1 MTREKNVLVIL
12 TNEAFLPR
20 GGKGR
25 YSWIDD
31 QWSTI
36 HDPSASEQA
45 TDDSALQSAFTETHR
60 LTGIDALEV
69 GYFWLILKR
78 HLNMNVTFCSPR
90 GGAVAVDPTSFDMA
104 QRDDKLKDKVRND
117 KEFME
122 KLTHTLPI
130 RWVNPKEYSMC
141 LIPGRHGALFDLPE
155 CREVEKCI
163 ETIWS
168 NDGYVC
174 AIGHGVAALLNVKT
188 KHGQYLLKDKRVTCF
203 SNAEEKE
210 KHFNDYLPY
219 LLEDKVRARGAH
231 VDTDKPFTPHVVTD
245 DENNLITA
253 QSFPSIKQFMK
264 EIAEKT
270 SKRTGS
276 KSVDIEAVKWQ

>member
-1 MTREKNVLVIL
+1 MTHTEKNALVIL

-25 YSWIDD
+25 YSWVDD

-36 HDPSASEQA
+36 HDPSAADQPE
-45 TDDSALQSAFTETHR
+45 SALQEAFTRTHR

-104 QRDDKLKDKVRND
+104 QRDEKLKDKVRND

-130 RWVNPKEYSMC
+130 RWVDPSEYSIC

-163 ETIWS
+163 ETIWE
-168 NDGYVC
+168 NDGHVC
-174 AIGHGVAALLNVKT
+174 AIGHGVAALLNVKS
-188 KHGQYLLKDKRVTCF
+188 KQGEYLLKNKRVTCF

-210 KHFNDYLPY
+210 KRFDDFLPY
-219 LLEDKVRARGAH
+219 LLEDKVRERGAH
-231 VDTDKPFTPHVVTD
+231 VDTTKPFTPHVIVD

-253 QSFPSIKQFMK
+253 QSFPSIKQFMQK
-264 EIAEKT
+264 IAEKT
-270 SKRTGS
+270 QTSNKNI
-276 KSVDIEAVKWQ
+276 DIEAIKW